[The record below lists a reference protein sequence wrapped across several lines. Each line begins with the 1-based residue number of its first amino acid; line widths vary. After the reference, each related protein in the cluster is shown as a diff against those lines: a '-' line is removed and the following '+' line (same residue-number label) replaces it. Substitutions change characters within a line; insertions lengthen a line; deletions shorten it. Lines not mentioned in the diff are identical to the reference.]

1 MEIFS
6 SNQPLRHDFHLKGA
20 MQQTKPIPTKNIIIY
35 ADDDRDDR
43 ELVAEAFNKYA
54 PFIEVVEFINGA
66 ETIQYLQTLSAM
78 DPAPCLI
85 ILDVNMPKMS
95 GKEALTKIRL
105 MERFSNTPAILFT
118 TSSQPA
124 DKLYAEQF
132 GAGFISKPQSYA
144 DLKDIAR
151 QFASRCTDDV
161 KTGLLNAIALA

>member
-1 MEIFS
+1 
-6 SNQPLRHDFHLKGA
+6 